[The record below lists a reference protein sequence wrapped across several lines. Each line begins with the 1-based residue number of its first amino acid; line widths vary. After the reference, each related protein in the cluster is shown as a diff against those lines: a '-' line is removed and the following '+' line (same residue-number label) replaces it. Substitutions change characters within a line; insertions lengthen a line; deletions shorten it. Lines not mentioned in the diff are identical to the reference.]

1 MGNEIVFDTK
11 PYVFLFDADAKI
23 FEDNYSV
30 AYGKALFNSILLL
43 QNPISSRIYMGDFLL
58 TDLCQ
63 RISSVK
69 KSSLQRSVTY
79 NVDPNLYAS
88 LSTELV
94 RSMKEQANVIAV
106 SNIATMLKKHNIF
119 AVTICDMTFDSW
131 EYVCRGLEEVIGYL
145 ASFQV
150 DMGNP
155 LHTDLFIRYMIP
167 SGFLKG
173 NELFLPK
180 FPFEMEDDLIPCWV
194 QDFSGIRTHFLDVEE
209 YENRCPPICYEKNP
223 SNAGIRYI
231 NLMKNKGE
239 PDFYQRL
246 ATELFHGDKVGNCEF
261 SVPQSFSWDHVDI
274 PEAKFTHYALNLEH
288 EKGGK
293 SKAKLF
299 KDLLNITKEDWRYLA
314 AQIENAMGNGTICGV
329 RQTEYGVQF
338 YIDILIK
345 GLNDVSRIVR
355 TAWIIRCPNRCSLTT
370 AYILDQSKQIGGEG
384 KPPLIVQTTDPELFC
399 SILYG
404 YASSAGERAAEKY
417 LTTPMYIDGYEEPVL
432 EGIAGF
438 AWILIHDARKR
449 FPRWLKKKGI
459 GCLGDNGGWVVHSPV
474 KSQSYEKS
482 KVYADAFAKI
492 LRQNG
497 IDCKV
502 ESRLD

>member
-11 PYVFLFDADAKI
+11 PYVFLFDADAKF

-58 TDLCQ
+58 TELCQ

-94 RSMKEQANVIAV
+94 RSMKEQANVITV

-194 QDFSGIRTHFLDVEE
+194 QDFSEIQTHFLDVEE
-209 YENRCPPICYEKNP
+209 YENCCPPICYEKNP

-239 PDFYQRL
+239 PDFYQQL
-246 ATELFHGDKVGNCEF
+246 ATELFHGDKVGNFEF
-261 SVPQSFSWDHVDI
+261 SVPQSFSWDHIDI

-370 AYILDQSKQIGGEG
+370 AYILDQSKQTGGEG

-399 SILYG
+399 FILYG

-459 GCLGDNGGWVVHSPV
+459 GRLGDNGGWVVHSPV

-482 KVYADAFAKI
+482 KAYADAFAKI